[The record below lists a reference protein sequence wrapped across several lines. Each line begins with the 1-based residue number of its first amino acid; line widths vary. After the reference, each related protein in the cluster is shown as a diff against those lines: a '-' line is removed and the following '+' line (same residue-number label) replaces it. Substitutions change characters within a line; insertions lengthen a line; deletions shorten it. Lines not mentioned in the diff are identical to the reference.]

1 MKQATNNRSRRAA
14 CVLPFLVFLSGTCFA
29 GLKDGLADFDH
40 GAYQPALAALQPL
53 AEKGDVSAQ
62 YTVGIASY
70 EGLGTPQDYAL
81 AMKWFSRAAA
91 QDLAPAEYC
100 VGVMLAH
107 GEGVRAN
114 PAAAIAWYKR
124 AAAHGYGPAFHNLAI
139 QYGEGRGVS
148 QDMAIALGYFM
159 VSAERGVA
167 QDAATRDMLLLN
179 LKPDKIAAARAL
191 ARSLRE
197 GIKPVKLPP
206 LPSLGGVGEATPA
219 H

>member
-1 MKQATNNRSRRAA
+1 MKQATNNRSRRTA
-14 CVLPFLVFLSGTCFA
+14 CLLPILILLSGNCFA
-29 GLKDGLADFDH
+29 GLKEGLADFDR
-40 GAYQPALAALQPL
+40 GAFQQALATLQPL

-62 YTVGIASY
+62 YAVGIASY
-70 EGLGTPQDYAL
+70 QGLGTPQDYAL

-107 GEGVRAN
+107 GEGVHAN
-114 PAAAIAWYKR
+114 PAAAIGWYKR
-124 AAAHGYGPAFHNLAI
+124 AGAHGYAPAFHNLAV
-139 QYGEGRGVS
+139 QYGDGRGVS
-148 QDMAIALGYFM
+148 QDMAMSLGYFM

-179 LKPDKIAAARAL
+179 LKPNQVTAARAL
-191 ARSLRE
+191 ARSLRD

-206 LPSLGGVGEATPA
+206 LPNLGTPGGATPA
-219 H
+219 P

>member
-1 MKQATNNRSRRAA
+1 MKLVTDNRSRRAA
-14 CVLPFLVFLSGTCFA
+14 CVLPILIFLSGTCFA
-29 GLKDGLADFDH
+29 GLKEGLADFNR
-40 GAYQPALAALQPL
+40 GAFPSALATLQPL

-62 YTVGIASY
+62 YTVGIANY
-70 EGLGTPQDYAL
+70 QGLGTAQDYAL

-107 GEGVRAN
+107 GEGVHAN

-124 AAAHGYGPAFHNLAI
+124 AATHGYGPAFHNLAI
-139 QYGEGRGVS
+139 QYGEGRGVAK
-148 QDMAIALGYFM
+148 DMAIALAYFM
-159 VSAERGVA
+159 VGADQGVA

-179 LKPDKIAAARAL
+179 LKPNQVAAARVL
-191 ARSLRE
+191 AHSLRE

-206 LPSLGGVGEATPA
+206 LPNLGAPGDATPA
-219 H
+219 P

>member
-1 MKQATNNRSRRAA
+1 MKRATSNRSSLAA
-14 CVLPFLVFLSGTCFA
+14 CVLPILIFLSGTCFA
-29 GLKDGLADFDH
+29 GLKEGLADFDR
-40 GAYQPALAALQPL
+40 GAFQAALATLQPL

-62 YTVGIASY
+62 YTVGIANY
-70 EGLGTPQDYAL
+70 QGLGTPQDYTL

-124 AAAHGYGPAFHNLAI
+124 AAAHGYGPAFHNIAI

-148 QDMAIALGYFM
+148 QDMAIALANFM

-167 QDAATRDMLLLN
+167 QDAATRDMLLIN
-179 LKPDKIAAARAL
+179 LKPNQVAAARAL

-197 GIKPVKLPP
+197 GIKPMKLPP
-206 LPSLGGVGEATPA
+206 LPNLGGVGEATPA
-219 H
+219 K

>member
-1 MKQATNNRSRRAA
+1 MKQASNNRSRLAA
-14 CVLPFLVFLSGTCFA
+14 YLLPILMFLSGTCFA
-29 GLKDGLADFDH
+29 GLKEGLAEFDR
-40 GAYQPALAALQPL
+40 GAYQSALATLQPL

-62 YTVGIASY
+62 YTVGIAAY
-70 EGLGTPQDYAL
+70 QGLGTPQDYAL

-107 GEGVRAN
+107 GEGVHAN
-114 PAAAIAWYKR
+114 PTAAIAWYKR
-124 AAAHGYGPAFHNLAI
+124 ATAHGYGPAFHNLAI

-167 QDAATRDMLLLN
+167 QDVATRDMLLLN
-179 LKPDKIAAARAL
+179 LKPDKVAAARAL
-191 ARSLRE
+191 ARSLRAA
-197 GIKPVKLPP
+197 IKPVKLPP
-206 LPSLGGVGEATPA
+206 LPSLGDVGEAAPA
-219 H
+219 Q

>member
-1 MKQATNNRSRRAA
+1 MKRATSDRRRRVAWL
-14 CVLPFLVFLSGTCFA
+14 LPMLIALSGTCF
-29 GLKDGLADFDH
+29 GGVKEGLAEFDR
-40 GAYQPALAALQPL
+40 GAFQSALATLQPL

-62 YTVGIASY
+62 YTVGIANY
-70 EGLGTPQDYAL
+70 QGLGTPQDYAL
-81 AMKWFSRAAA
+81 AMKWFTRAAA

-124 AAAHGYGPAFHNLAI
+124 ATAHGYGPAFHNLAV

-148 QDMAIALGYFM
+148 HDMAIALGYFM
-159 VSAERGVA
+159 VSAERGVT

-179 LKPDKIAAARAL
+179 LKPNLVEAAKTL

-197 GIKPVKLPP
+197 GIKPAKLPP
-206 LPSLGGVGEATPA
+206 LPSLGTPGETKPA
-219 H
+219 P

>member
-1 MKQATNNRSRRAA
+1 MKQATNNRSRLAA
-14 CVLPFLVFLSGTCFA
+14 RLLPILILLSGTCFA
-29 GLKDGLADFDH
+29 GLKEGLADFDR
-40 GAYQPALAALQPL
+40 GAFPSALATLQPL

-62 YTVGIASY
+62 YTVGIANY
-70 EGLGTPQDYAL
+70 QGLGTSQDYAL

-91 QDLAPAEYC
+91 QDLPPAEYC

-107 GEGVRAN
+107 GEGVHAN
-114 PAAAIAWYKR
+114 PTAAIAWYKR
-124 AAAHGYGPAFHNLAI
+124 AVAHGYGPAFHNLAV

-179 LKPDKIAAARAL
+179 LKPDKVAAARAH
-191 ARSLRE
+191 ARTLRE

-206 LPSLGGVGEATPA
+206 LPNLGTPGAATPA
-219 H
+219 P

>member
-1 MKQATNNRSRRAA
+1 MKRATINRSRLAA
-14 CVLPFLVFLSGTCFA
+14 CVLPILVLLSGTCFA
-29 GLKDGLADFDH
+29 GLKEGLADFDR
-40 GAYQPALAALQPL
+40 GAFPAALATLRPL
-53 AEKGDVSAQ
+53 AEQGDVSAQ
-62 YTVGIASY
+62 YAVGIANY
-70 EGLGTPQDYAL
+70 QGLGTPQDFTL

-124 AAAHGYGPAFHNLAI
+124 AVAHGYGPAFHNLAV

-148 QDMAIALGYFM
+148 QDMAVSLAYFM

-167 QDAATRDMLLLN
+167 QDAATRDMLMLN
-179 LKPDKIAAARAL
+179 LKPDKVAAARAL

-197 GIKPVKLPP
+197 AIKPVKLPP
-206 LPSLGGVGEATPA
+206 LPRLGGVGEATPA
-219 H
+219 R